1 MTAPPLVE
9 ARGLV
14 KDYAMRG
21 GVIASLL
28 GRREKRLRAVDGI
41 DFAIRRG
48 EILALVGESGSGK
61 TTTGKLLTLQE
72 RPSAGMLR
80 FDGEDIGGLAGPA
93 LKAYRRRV
101 QMIFQNPFEAL
112 DPRFRVLDSVAEPL
126 EIHGLGTRAD
136 QLTRARAALEAVEL
150 PVERFAARYPSDLS
164 GGQLQRVAI
173 ARAMVLEPS
182 LLVADEPV
190 SMLDVSVRAGVMS
203 AMLKASATT
212 GASTLYITHDLAVA
226 RAMSTRTAVMYLG
239 AIVEEG
245 PTETLIARAA
255 HPYSRLLV
263 AAVPDHL
270 AGTRR
275 KRVRLA
281 GDAAS
286 VTELPAGC
294 RFHPRCPLADA
305 RCRSEAPPVVN
316 LAPGHRAACHHAAE
330 VASGARRVQDPG
342 GQA

>member
-1 MTAPPLVE
+1 MTGTRLVE

-14 KDYAMRG
+14 KDYALRG
-21 GVIASLL
+21 GVLAALL
-28 GRREKRLRAVDGI
+28 GREARRLRAVDGI
-41 DFAIRRG
+41 DFELDRG

-72 RPSAGMLR
+72 RPTAGTLR
-80 FDGEDIGGLAGPA
+80 FEGRDVAGLAGAA

-112 DPRFRVLDSVAEPL
+112 DPRFRILDSVAEPL
-126 EIHGLGTRAD
+126 DIHGIGTRAE
-136 QLTRARAALEAVEL
+136 RIARAQAALDAVEL
-150 PVERFAARYPSDLS
+150 PTGRFAARFPSDLS
-164 GGQLQRVAI
+164 GGQLQRAAI
-173 ARAMVLEPS
+173 ARAMVLEPA

-190 SMLDVSVRAGVMS
+190 SMLDVSVRAGVMA
-203 AMLKASATT
+203 AMLRASATT

-255 HPYSRLLV
+255 HPYTRLLV

-270 AGTRR
+270 ARTRR
-275 KRVRLA
+275 VRVRLQ
-281 GDAAS
+281 GDAGSIA
-286 VTELPAGC
+286 ELPRGC

-305 RCRSEAPPVVN
+305 RCRSEAPPVVA
-316 LAPGHRAACHHAAE
+316 LAPGHRAACHHAND
-330 VASGARRVQDPG
+330 VASGARRVDQPG
-342 GQA
+342 ARP